1 MRKYE
6 SEYTGYT
13 FDNSNASW
21 TSKEEVKSKLLAV
34 DLDSNEPIEAGGLP
48 VMVEGRTAYIDTND
62 GHTAFEAISGMKKS
76 ICGFMP
82 LIYMLG
88 RASENMIITDPK
100 GELYNRT
107 SGYLRTLGYKTICLN
122 FRTLDQDAFNIME
135 YPAITYR
142 YKDKDKGAMLLSNM
156 LEALAA
162 KQKRSSKVDPY
173 WCDTATKFMYGTG
186 MIMFESYPRMESINV
201 LSWANMNTEDQIS
214 HLRSI
219 ASTVKTKNA
228 AMTGLRE
235 VLSEPEK
242 TLMSTVTT
250 AGTFLAP
257 FLKNEKLVRMLSHS
271 TFSLG
276 DLCKPKTA
284 LYIITDDTTTTYDEI
299 VGIII
304 SQIQTY
310 LIERAYGLP
319 HEHLVTRV
327 NNILDE
333 FATYP
338 LPPEQIQNALS
349 TNRSRGIRYYLC
361 IQSIAGLKAQ
371 YPEVYDALLL
381 NCATTVYM
389 GSTESEMLARIS
401 RQCGNTNITLD
412 GTEKPLISEA
422 ELMALKKDWSFKEA
436 IYLNLSESIKYCTE
450 LPSIETYGITDERPC
465 IKHNEYPDVD
475 VYTIDELISEVNSG
489 KVYIP
494 FSELKKTRGVKDKIT
509 TKELEEKFN
518 LLFGPITD

>member
-13 FDNSNASW
+13 FDNSGASW
-21 TSKEEVKSKLLAV
+21 TSKEEVKRKLLAV
-34 DLDSNEPIEAGGLP
+34 NLDSNEPIEAGGLP

-82 LIYMLG
+82 LIHMIG
-88 RASENMIITDPK
+88 RAGENAIITDPK
-100 GELYNRT
+100 GELFNRT
-107 SGYLRTLGYKTICLN
+107 SGYLQSLGYRTICLN

-142 YKDKDKGAMLLSNM
+142 YKDKDKGAMLLSDM
-156 LEALAA
+156 IEAFAS
-162 KQKRSSKVDPY
+162 KQRRSGKVDPF
-173 WCDTATKFMYGTG
+173 WCDTAVPFMYGTG
-186 MIMFESYPRMESINV
+186 IIMLESYPRIESINV
-201 LSWANMNTEDQIS
+201 LSWANMNTEEQIS

-219 ASTVKTKNA
+219 ASTVKAKNA

-242 TLMSTVTT
+242 TLMSTVST
-250 AGTFLAP
+250 ASSFLAP
-257 FLKNEKLVRMLSHS
+257 FKKNEKLIRMLSNS

-304 SQIQTY
+304 SQLQTY
-310 LIERAYGLP
+310 LVDRAYNLP
-319 HEHLVTRV
+319 KERLATRV
-327 NNILDE
+327 NFILDE
-333 FATYP
+333 FASYP
-338 LPPEQIQNALS
+338 LPPEQIQNALA
-349 TNRSRGIRYYLC
+349 THRSRNIRYYLC
-361 IQSIAGLKAQ
+361 IQSIAGLQ
-371 YPEVYDALLL
+371 SRYENYDALLL

-389 GSTESEMLARIS
+389 GSTESEMLSRVS

-412 GTEKPLISEA
+412 GSEKPLITEA
-422 ELMALKKDWSFKEA
+422 ELMALKKEWSYKEA
-436 IYLNLSESIKYCTE
+436 IYLNLSESIKYCAE
-450 LPSIETYGITDERPC
+450 LPSIETYGTTDRLPFVT
-465 IKHNEYPDVD
+465 HHEYPDVD
-475 VYTIDELISEVNSG
+475 VYTIDELISDVNSG

-518 LLFGPITD
+518 LLFGPISA